1 MLAVVTF
8 FLAAGLVAG
17 VSSQPQ
23 LVVPVLAGTA
33 TPQLP
38 RRCRGGTK
46 GESRVSQQRSRD
58 KALWNIFTNKAFSIY
73 TEDLE

>member
-8 FLAAGLVAG
+8 FLAVGLVAG

-23 LVVPVLAGTA
+23 LVVPVLA

-38 RRCRGGTK
+38 GRCRGGTK

-58 KALWNIFTNKAFSIY
+58 KALWNILTNKALSIY